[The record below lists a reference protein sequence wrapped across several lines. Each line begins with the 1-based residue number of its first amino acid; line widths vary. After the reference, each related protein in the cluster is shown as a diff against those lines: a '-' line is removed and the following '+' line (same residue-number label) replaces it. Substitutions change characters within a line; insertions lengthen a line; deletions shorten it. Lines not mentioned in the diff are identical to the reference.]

1 MITTPR
7 VGTLRIL
14 RDRLSQIIVATLWA
28 MLVVLLFR
36 RGNDW
41 IDAPV
46 AIPAMLGTA
55 LSILLGFRTASA
67 YDRWWEARKIWGAIV
82 NDSRTFTR
90 QVLVFVFG
98 EEGEPPVELQKELVY
113 RQIAWNYALARSLRG
128 QDPLVGADGLLPPE
142 EVAALRPQDNVPNA
156 LLQTQGDKLQDAH
169 LRGLLDRYFFVSIED
184 TLKRFTDH
192 MGMCERIKSTV
203 FPGHYSFFV
212 SKTLFVFYLLLPS
225 GLVPYLGW
233 LTVPVALII
242 YLLFMMIEEA
252 GTYLQD
258 PFENRATDTAMT
270 AISRTIEINLRQQ
283 LGEKRLPEKLYPVD
297 GILM

>member
-14 RDRLSQIIVATLWA
+14 RKRLPHIAAAIVWA
-28 MLVVLLFR
+28 ALVTFFFR
-36 RGNDW
+36 RGNYW

-82 NDSRTFTR
+82 NDSRTFAR
-90 QVLVFVFG
+90 QVLMFLFR
-98 EEGEPPVELQKELVY
+98 EDGEPSAELHTELVY
-113 RQIAWNYALARSLRG
+113 RQIAWNYALSRSLRG
-128 QDPLVGADGLLPPE
+128 QDPLVGADQLLLPE
-142 EVAALRPQDNVPNA
+142 EIAALRPQDNVPNA
-156 LLQTQGDKLQDAH
+156 LLQTQGDRLQAVH
-169 LRGLLDRYFFVSIED
+169 RQGLLDRFFLVSIED
-184 TLKRFTDH
+184 TLKRLTDH
-192 MGMCERIKSTV
+192 MGMCERIKNTV

-212 SKTLFVFYLLLPS
+212 SKTLVVFYFLLPS

-233 LTVPVALII
+233 LTIPVALVI
-242 YLLFMMIEEA
+242 YVLFMMIEEA
-252 GTYLQD
+252 SVYLQD
-258 PFENRATDTAMT
+258 PFENRGTDTPMK

-283 LGEKRLPEKLYPVD
+283 LGETVLPGKIQPVD
-297 GILM
+297 GVLM